1 MGRLIVLLLVLF
13 AAPMAVW
20 FGVRL
25 WRARKNI
32 AGQTLESPQAQE
44 ALREAPWTWLVTI
57 GLVLAVIAVLA
68 FGILDQ
74 RDCMPVPTQMIDG
87 KLVPAHCK

>member
-13 AAPMAVW
+13 VMPMAVW

-25 WRARKNI
+25 WRARRSI
-32 AGQTLESPQAQE
+32 AGQTLEAPVAQE
-44 ALREAPWTWLVTI
+44 ALREAPWTWLVAI

-68 FGILDQ
+68 FGVLDQ

-87 KLVPAHCK
+87 ELVPAHCK